1 MTVVRPTEDLLQVAK
16 RVVWFQTPQET
27 LRDPVLF
34 LCHVMTYA
42 MIEDLKVV
50 RSSFSDDD
58 FKEALRQAHPGI
70 FDARSWAYWLLI
82 LGEQPAPPLPTRQ
95 FPDGSIR

>member
-1 MTVVRPTEDLLQVAK
+1 MMIVRPTEDLLQVAK

-27 LRDPVLF
+27 LRDPVLL
-34 LCHVMTYA
+34 LCHVMTYG

-70 FDARSWAYWLLI
+70 FDARSWAYWHLI
-82 LGEQPAPPLPTRQ
+82 LGEEPVPPLPTRQ
-95 FPDGSIR
+95 FPD